1 MATQALSKPQEIA
14 SWLGSLSLEQ
24 QSMYVILSDHMVW
37 VRMLTSCSRHAQH
50 ALEHAL
56 QEASLPEQAISNPV
70 SKLSSFMTIC
80 SKSKSASLRRWAS
93 SEAVVTQLF
102 ESYIEW
108 DESDQRRSAK
118 ALLDLVIQLLKD
130 NQDKIESETTMKAIL
145 GDLISVIRGT
155 STKPII
161 KAAIKACEN
170 FLAKGVMSVRSF
182 GDTYMNSMP
191 HDSTLVEQDMWSK
204 VFAELLQWTRVH
216 TVCPIAGKFVV
227 SLYRA
232 LRGTRSEHF
241 FLEVGIFKQWL
252 LALLSQDPTM
262 LEPMRNYIFGPLF
275 KGDRQEAMSFL
286 HSLEMIN
293 LQNEDDTDLHL
304 PQLFQL
310 AAFEAGKRVGLV
322 EEPGMT
328 PMTPEILTA
337 TVILTLFR
345 LGEALGK
352 HQ

>member
-1 MATQALSKPQEIA
+1 
-14 SWLGSLSLEQ
+14 
-24 QSMYVILSDHMVW
+24 
-37 VRMLTSCSRHAQH
+37 
-50 ALEHAL
+50 
-56 QEASLPEQAISNPV
+56 
-70 SKLSSFMTIC
+70 MTIC
-80 SKSKSASLRRWAS
+80 SKSEAASLQRWAS

-130 NQDKIESETTMKAIL
+130 SQKQIGRETTTMVIL
-145 GDLISVIRGT
+145 RDLISVIRGT

-161 KAAIKACEN
+161 KAAIKACES

-182 GDTYMNSMP
+182 GDIYLNSMP
-191 HDSTLVEQDMWSK
+191 HGSALKEQEMWSK
-204 VFAELLQWTRVH
+204 IFAELLQWTRVH

-232 LRGTRSEHF
+232 LRERRSEEF
-241 FLEVGIFKQWL
+241 FLEVGVFKQWL
-252 LALLSQDPTM
+252 LELLSQDPTM

-286 HSLEMIN
+286 HSLDMSN
-293 LQNEDDTDLHL
+293 LQTEGDQDLHL

-322 EEPGMT
+322 EEPGMA
-328 PMTPEILTA
+328 PEILTA
-337 TVILTLFR
+337 AVILTLSR
-345 LGEALGK
+345 LGQGLRK
-352 HQ
+352 YQ